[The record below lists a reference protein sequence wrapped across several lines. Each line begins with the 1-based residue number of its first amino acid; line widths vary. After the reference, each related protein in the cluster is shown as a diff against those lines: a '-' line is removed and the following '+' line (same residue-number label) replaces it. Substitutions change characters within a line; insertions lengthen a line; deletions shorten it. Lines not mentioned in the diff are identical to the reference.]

1 MPKVKKIIQKDEE
14 KEETKD
20 EIKDETKEILL
31 DDEDKVVIDPEL
43 IVGDAI
49 SDDED
54 GDDDV
59 ATVDDEEVNPF
70 GDRWE
75 E

>member
-1 MPKVKKIIQKDEE
+1 MPKTKKVVSSDTEE
-14 KEETKD
+14 KEKD
-20 EIKDETKEILL
+20 EAKEILL
-31 DDEDKVVIDPEL
+31 DDEDKVIDPEI

-54 GDDDV
+54 GDDEIP
-59 ATVDDEEVNPF
+59 DDEEVDPF
-70 GDRWE
+70 KDRFE

>member
-1 MPKVKKIIQKDEE
+1 MPKAKKIIKKDED
-14 KEETKD
+14 KEES
-20 EIKDETKEILL
+20 KDETKEILL
-31 DDEDKVVIDPEL
+31 DDEDKVNIDPEL

-59 ATVDDEEVNPF
+59 ATVDDDEVNPF

>member
-1 MPKVKKIIQKDEE
+1 MPKAKKIIK
-14 KEETKD
+14 KEEDK
-20 EIKDETKEILL
+20 EESKDETKEILL
-31 DDEDKVVIDPEL
+31 DDEDKVTIDPEL
-43 IVGDAI
+43 IAGDAI

-54 GDDDV
+54 GDDDI
-59 ATVDDEEVNPF
+59 ATVDDDEVNPF